1 MINRLKCCLY
11 ILMAKRYAVFTADE
25 GKAIGKRTHCE
36 IRNSNTVFLSAIVS
50 YVKKL
55 ASQCKEAGEQIL
67 EEVEK

>member
-1 MINRLKCCLY
+1 MSRLRCCLY

-25 GKAIGKRTHCE
+25 GKTIGKRTHCE
-36 IRNSNTVFLSAIVS
+36 IHNSNTVFLSVIVS